1 MKQENHKNQENS
13 ENSDTP
19 ETSENPEHPK
29 KTPRKPVAMDPSDQK
44 PTQLPSSNTLWLQTL
59 LKPQNEE
66 LRNLINNP
74 EIASNSQ
81 LMEALYTV
89 LKQQQK
95 IPESQQKELL
105 LTTVPQEQ
113 QIKQTA
119 VENSKQG
126 QSQLVENLPTL
137 PKLDLEVTNIKNPAS
152 IASNSTEGFC

>member
-1 MKQENHKNQENS
+1 
-13 ENSDTP
+13 
-19 ETSENPEHPK
+19 
-29 KTPRKPVAMDPSDQK
+29 MDPSDQK
-44 PTQLPSSNTLWLQTL
+44 PPQLPSSNTLWLQTL

-105 LTTVPQEQ
+105 LTTIPQEQ

-119 VENSKQG
+119 EENSKQS

-137 PKLDLEVTNIKNPAS
+137 PKLDLEGTNIKNPVLSS
-152 IASNSTEGFC
+152 IASNSTGGFC